1 MVVTGP
7 TKTSG
12 ISPDE
17 ILSLYRD
24 RKNKNMRVLNAGA
37 ALRRVYDGDADIPLP
52 ELERSE
58 RTAVANLIQT
68 GLDQHAQRIASVDPA
83 MMFPPDKNTR
93 IARSIANDRRMTV
106 LAWHYMN
113 KMGLKRRERAR
124 HLIGYASSP
133 VYLRPGSDGIPVWEI
148 CDPLQT
154 FPAPSPRSEMVP
166 SDCIF
171 AYRRS
176 WKWVQGTYGIA
187 MPRGRDGTPDT
198 MLDILFYM
206 DADEMVMVA
215 VGKDPSAQDAPSPF
229 QASGGSGGTPCQL
242 LQRVP
247 NLAQRPVAI
256 IPGRITLG
264 RLQGQFDQM
273 IGMYETQG
281 LLWAMD
287 LQALK
292 RSIFAETWLEGR
304 PNENP
309 QIIAQA
315 DPIQGDIGITEGG
328 ALQSFRVDPS
338 VQTGNALD
346 RLERAQ
352 RLGGGVPAELGGES
366 GSNIRT
372 ARRGSQVLSAA
383 VDYQIQE
390 HQEILAASEEE
401 ENKAAIAVAKAY
413 WPTTQRNLLVPF
425 GDGQVTYTPT
435 TTFERDTHRVFY
447 PYSGTDTNG
456 LVIEGEQRV
465 GAGTLSK
472 RSFME
477 IDPMVQDPE
486 FEHERVV
493 GEALEAAFLSSLQ
506 QQAADP
512 NGPYQP
518 IDLAR
523 ITELVTEKRMALYEA
538 VQKVHDEAAQRQA
551 AAAAQQP
558 GQPSPQPGLSQ
569 AGAPGTPQAATPTIQ
584 APQPSQAN
592 LAALLGTLRKTQR
605 GANVLPGGGA
615 PPPPD
620 MTGAG

>member
-1 MVVTGP
+1 MTMVISGP
-7 TKTSG
+7 AKTSG
-12 ISPDE
+12 ITPEE

-52 ELERSE
+52 ELERTE

-68 GLDQHAQRIASVDPA
+68 GLDQHAQRIASVEPST
-83 MMFPPDKNTR
+83 MFPPDKNTKA
-93 IARSIANDRRMTV
+93 ARAVANDRRMTV

-113 KMGLKRRERAR
+113 KMNLKRRERAR
-124 HLIGYASSP
+124 YLIGYASSP
-133 VYLRPGSDGIPVWEI
+133 VYLRPGQDGTPAWEV
-148 CDPLQT
+148 CDPLMT
-154 FPAPSPRSEMVP
+154 FPAPTPRSEMVP

-176 WKWVQGTYGIA
+176 WKWVRDTYGVS
-187 MPRGRDGTPDT
+187 MPRGRNDSPDT
-198 MLDILFYM
+198 MLDVLFYM
-206 DADEMVMVA
+206 DDAEFVMVA
-215 VGKDPSAQDAPSPF
+215 VGKEPSPYDSPEM
-229 QASGGSGGTPCQL
+229 SGSLPARL
-242 LQRVP
+242 LQWAP
-247 NLAQRPVAI
+247 NLAQRPLAI

-328 ALQSFRVDPS
+328 NLQAFRVDPS

-352 RLGGGVPAELGGES
+352 RLGGGVPAEMGGES

-390 HQEILAASEEE
+390 HQDILAASEEE

-413 WPTTQRNLLVPF
+413 WPTTQRTLLIPF

-435 TTFERDTHRVFY
+435 TTFERDTHRVYY

-477 IDPMVQDPE
+477 IDPMVQDPD
-486 FEHERVV
+486 FEHARVI
-493 GEALEAAFLSSLQ
+493 GEALEAAHLSAIQ

-518 IDLAR
+518 QDLAR
-523 ITELVTEKRMALYEA
+523 LTELVVEQGKTLYEA
-538 VQKVHDEAAQRQA
+538 EKIVHDEVQKRQA
-551 AAAAQQP
+551 AAASGQLSDQQMQP
-558 GQPSPQPGLSQ
+558 GNAI
-569 AGAPGTPQAATPTIQ
+569 AGAPGTPQSAQATIQ
-584 APQPSQAN
+584 PPQPSQQN

-605 GANVLPGGGA
+605 GANVQPGGGA
-615 PPPPD
+615 PPAPD